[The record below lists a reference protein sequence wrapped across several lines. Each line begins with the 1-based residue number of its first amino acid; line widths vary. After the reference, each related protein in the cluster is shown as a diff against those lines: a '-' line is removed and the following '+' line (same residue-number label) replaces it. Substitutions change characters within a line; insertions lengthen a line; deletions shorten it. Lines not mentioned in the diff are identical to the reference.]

1 MRRGPMPRCTL
12 RQVTVVAGPA
22 LLAPR
27 AEPEVVRPRA
37 KRSCRTARRG
47 RSDRPPPARSFPAG
61 SLKMDSSLLVLVI
74 AFRSMRLLGVSIP
87 LDPRRARKTLTLEGF
102 PQEIHTKGVGN
113 RREGSRLLADDRGG
127 GFLEIEQIAQLNIK
141 RFGNAE

>member
-37 KRSCRTARRG
+37 NVHAE
-47 RSDRPPPARSFPAG
+47 
-61 SLKMDSSLLVLVI
+61 
-74 AFRSMRLLGVSIP
+74 LLGGGVRTVHRRLAAYRRLSEDGFVPTGPRHRISIY
-87 LDPRRARKTLTLEGF
+87 EV
-102 PQEIHTKGVGN
+102 VG
-113 RREGSRLLADDRGG
+113 R
-127 GFLEIEQIAQLNIK
+127 
-141 RFGNAE
+141 

>member
-47 RSDRPPPARSFPAG
+47 LSDRPPPARSFPPA
-61 SLKMDSSLLVLVI
+61 LWKMDSSLLVLVI
-74 AFRSMRLLGVSIP
+74 AFFRYLPYNTPFSGICQAWKRKLSHMRLCP
-87 LDPRRARKTLTLEGF
+87 
-102 PQEIHTKGVGN
+102 
-113 RREGSRLLADDRGG
+113 
-127 GFLEIEQIAQLNIK
+127 
-141 RFGNAE
+141 